1 MHETATVFGRG
12 HRSRTLL
19 NLLGTFF
26 HSSTF
31 WKRSS
36 STPCYSSCFNVCALV
51 VLFFDIFLVNYLE
64 TKLHCYR
71 KTTAQYH
78 KLLLGN
84 REQVVLRS
92 SQAKLR

>member
-1 MHETATVFGRG
+1 MHETATVFGGG

-36 STPCYSSCFNVCALV
+36 STPCYSSCFNVCAFV
-51 VLFFDIFLVNYLE
+51 VLFLDNYLE
-64 TKLHCYR
+64 TRRHCYR

-78 KLLLGN
+78 KMLLGN
-84 REQVVLRS
+84 RERVVLRS
-92 SQAKLR
+92 SQSKLR